1 MKAIDVAGMF
11 IQRHGDSI
19 HLTNLSLNKLVYFA
33 QVESIRRT
41 GKPLFDDEVQAWN
54 YGPVEPD
61 VYRAFKVY
69 GSGEITASVD
79 MESDSFEEDVVDA
92 VAREYGW
99 MTAFASSI
107 ILIVM
112 VGPGN
117 PCMTGHGTKPLRW
130 RTSKV
135 RRTSWNIRSRKARLR
150 KAWIRFARTS
160 KTPFAFWVMHEKRRV
175 PCTCF
180 QRRACRGAF
189 RSCVRRSA

>member
-41 GKPLFDDEVQAWN
+41 GEPLFDDEVQAWN

-79 MESDSFEEDVVDA
+79 VESDSFEEDVVDA

-99 MTAFASSI
+99 MTAFDLVNYSHRDGRAWKSVYDGSRDKTI
-107 ILIVM
+107 TVEDIKGSKDVLEY
-112 VGPGN
+112 PQ
-117 PCMTGHGTKPLRW
+117 PEGTLAKSVDSVRKDFKNTLRLLGD
-130 RTSKV
+130 
-135 RRTSWNIRSRKARLR
+135 A
-150 KAWIRFARTS
+150 
-160 KTPFAFWVMHEKRRV
+160 
-175 PCTCF
+175 
-180 QRRACRGAF
+180 
-189 RSCVRRSA
+189 